1 MGESQNWAHSQQSPE
16 PWTTSSWD
24 HDDYCR
30 SQLIYQRMKHFK
42 SVGADIKV
50 VRGAVPKSTGFAT
63 HVINGQLDRL
73 GNSTE
78 VSGKYWLT
86 RSDVMEQ

>member
-1 MGESQNWAHSQQSPE
+1 
-16 PWTTSSWD
+16 
-24 HDDYCR
+24 
-30 SQLIYQRMKHFK
+30 MKHFK

-78 VSGKYWLT
+78 VSGKY
-86 RSDVMEQ
+86 